1 MAYNRKN
8 NHILL
13 IPMRENN
20 FGTNRGMEEITEVQE
35 MKIPQKIFQF
45 IGMKDAM
52 NEDTFFAGIM
62 CATLTEQHI

>member
-1 MAYNRKN
+1 
-8 NHILL
+8 
-13 IPMRENN
+13 MRENN